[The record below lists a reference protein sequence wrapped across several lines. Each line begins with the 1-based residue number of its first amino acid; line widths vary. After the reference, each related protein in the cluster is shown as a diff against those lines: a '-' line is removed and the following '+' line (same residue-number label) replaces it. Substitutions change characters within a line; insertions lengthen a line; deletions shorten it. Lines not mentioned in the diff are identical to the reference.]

1 MKKPMKKTLS
11 LIAILI
17 SLLGSQA
24 YAKTEGNYVGII
36 ASRNIVKIKNTSTL
50 ASDNEEGMNKFYNQ
64 SNKNS
69 KYGFGFNYKYAF
81 NFNNFFVAPE
91 VSYERLNNEINSGFF
106 DESDNYFS
114 QKLKLKNAITLK
126 SNLGYDIND
135 QLAFYVPIG
144 ISRFGYDIE
153 TADVDGV
160 YRKFTKKS
168 NNKSATFIGF
178 GLSYE
183 PVKNWILNLE
193 YNKYQNFKLTSV
205 EKATNDGGTINAKT
219 NLDAIKLGLSY
230 RF

>member
-1 MKKPMKKTLS
+1 MKKTLS
-11 LIAILI
+11 LIAIVI
-17 SLLGSQA
+17 SLLSSQA

-50 ASDNEEGMNKFYNQ
+50 ASDNIAGMNAFYNH

-69 KYGFGFNYKYAF
+69 KYGFGLNYKHAF

-91 VSYERLNNEINSGFF
+91 IAYESFNNKINSGFF
-106 DESDNYFS
+106 DEADNYFS
-114 QKLKLKNAITLK
+114 QKIKLKNSISLR
-126 SNLGYDIND
+126 SNFGYDFND
-135 QLAFYVPIG
+135 QLAFYIPFG
-144 ISRFGYDIE
+144 ISKFGYDIE
-153 TADVDGV
+153 TADVGGV
-160 YRKFTKKS
+160 DRKFTKKT
-168 NNKSATFIGF
+168 NNQSATFVGF

-183 PVKNWILNLE
+183 PIKNWIFNLE

>member
-1 MKKPMKKTLS
+1 MKKTLS

-17 SLLGSQA
+17 SLLSSQA
-24 YAKTEGNYVGII
+24 YAKTEGNYVGIT

-91 VSYERLNNEINSGFF
+91 VSYERLNNEINSDFF

-126 SNLGYDIND
+126 SNLGYDIKD
-135 QLAFYVPIG
+135 QLAFYVPVG

-153 TADVDGV
+153 TADVGGV
-160 YRKFTKKS
+160 DKKFTKKS
-168 NNKSATFIGF
+168 NNQSTTFIGF

-183 PVKNWILNLE
+183 PLKNWILNLE
-193 YNKYQNFKLTSV
+193 YNKYQNFKITSV
-205 EKATNDGGTINAKT
+205 EKATNAGGKINAKT
-219 NLDAIKLGLSY
+219 NLDTMKLGLSY

>member
-1 MKKPMKKTLS
+1 MKKTLS
-11 LIAILI
+11 LIVVLI
-17 SLLGSQA
+17 SLLSSQA

-50 ASDNEEGMNKFYNQ
+50 ASDNEEGLNKFYNQ

-91 VSYERLNNEINSGFF
+91 VSYESLNNEINSGFF

-135 QLAFYVPIG
+135 QLAFYVPVG
-144 ISRFGYDIE
+144 ISKFGYDIE
-153 TADVDGV
+153 TTDVFGV
-160 YRKFTKKS
+160 HRKFTKKS
-168 NNKSATFIGF
+168 NNQSAIFIGF